1 MYFLALIVQTRSGL
15 GPHITGS
22 DESVNTTTKAA
33 TRFTKNEACYSRSG
47 DKSCILLY
55 AWSFN
60 LPLLLHWSRGI
71 SPADRHVMFFS
82 HRSLPLQQQRRG
94 RVDDIE
100 FNLMQHPLALFPHL
114 EESLPPDV
122 SCHRLGLVAKLVFF
136 GLNVVHL
143 TVNWYSSN
151 LFVFWNSGIRRC
163 SGDSWSRNEHW
174 QWNWGWWNTG
184 DTS

>member
-1 MYFLALIVQTRSGL
+1 MYFLVLIFQTRSGL

-47 DKSCILLY
+47 DKSCILICLIILFVF
-55 AWSFN
+55 AVA
-60 LPLLLHWSRGI
+60 LI
-71 SPADRHVMFFS
+71 KRHLCSWPVMFFS
-82 HRSLPLQQQRRG
+82 CRSLPLQQQRRG

-184 DTS
+184 DTF

>member
-1 MYFLALIVQTRSGL
+1 MHFLALIFQTRSGL

-47 DKSCILLY
+47 DKSCILICLIILFVF
-55 AWSFN
+55 AVA
-60 LPLLLHWSRGI
+60 LI
-71 SPADRHVMFFS
+71 KRHLCSWPVMFFS
-82 HRSLPLQQQRRG
+82 CRSLPLQQQRRG
-94 RVDDIE
+94 CVDDIE

>member
-1 MYFLALIVQTRSGL
+1 MYFLVLFVQTRSGL

-47 DKSCILLY
+47 DKSCVLICLIILFVFAVAL
-55 AWSFN
+55 
-60 LPLLLHWSRGI
+60 I
-71 SPADRHVMFFS
+71 KRHLCSWPVMFFS
-82 HRSLPLQQQRRG
+82 CRSLPLQQQRRG

>member
-1 MYFLALIVQTRSGL
+1 MYFLVLFVQTRSGL

-22 DESVNTTTKAA
+22 DESVNTTTKPP

-47 DKSCILLY
+47 DKSCVLICLIILFVFAVAL
-55 AWSFN
+55 
-60 LPLLLHWSRGI
+60 I
-71 SPADRHVMFFS
+71 KRHLCSWPVMFFS
-82 HRSLPLQQQRRG
+82 CRSLPLQQQRRG

>member
-1 MYFLALIVQTRSGL
+1 MYFLVLIFQTRSGF

-47 DKSCILLY
+47 DKSCILICLIILFVF
-55 AWSFN
+55 AVA
-60 LPLLLHWSRGI
+60 LI
-71 SPADRHVMFFS
+71 KRHLCSWPVMFFS
-82 HRSLPLQQQRRG
+82 CRSLPLQQQRRG

-184 DTS
+184 DTF

>member
-1 MYFLALIVQTRSGL
+1 MYFLVLFVQTRSGL

-47 DKSCILLY
+47 DKSYVLICLIILFVFAVAL
-55 AWSFN
+55 
-60 LPLLLHWSRGI
+60 I
-71 SPADRHVMFFS
+71 KRHLCSWPVMFFS
-82 HRSLPLQQQRRG
+82 CRSLPLQQQRRG

>member
-1 MYFLALIVQTRSGL
+1 MYFLVLFVQTRSGL

-47 DKSCILLY
+47 DKSCILICLIILFVF
-55 AWSFN
+55 AVA
-60 LPLLLHWSRGI
+60 LI
-71 SPADRHVMFFS
+71 KRHLCSWPVMFFS
-82 HRSLPLQQQRRG
+82 CRSLPLQQQRRG

-184 DTS
+184 DTF

>member
-1 MYFLALIVQTRSGL
+1 MYFLVLFVQTRSGL

-47 DKSCILLY
+47 DKSCVLICLIILFVFAVAL
-55 AWSFN
+55 
-60 LPLLLHWSRGI
+60 I
-71 SPADRHVMFFS
+71 KRHLCSWPVMFFS
-82 HRSLPLQQQRRG
+82 CRSLPLQQQRQG

>member
-1 MYFLALIVQTRSGL
+1 MRLVVCLIILFVFAVALITRHL
-15 GPHITGS
+15 
-22 DESVNTTTKAA
+22 
-33 TRFTKNEACYSRSG
+33 RS
-47 DKSCILLY
+47 
-55 AWSFN
+55 
-60 LPLLLHWSRGI
+60 
-71 SPADRHVMFFS
+71 SPVMFFS
-82 HRSLPLQQQRRG
+82 CRSLPLQQQRRG

-151 LFVFWNSGIRRC
+151 LFVF
-163 SGDSWSRNEHW
+163 
-174 QWNWGWWNTG
+174 
-184 DTS
+184 

>member
-1 MYFLALIVQTRSGL
+1 MYFLVLFVQTRSGL

-47 DKSCILLY
+47 DKSCILICLIILFVF
-55 AWSFN
+55 AVA
-60 LPLLLHWSRGI
+60 LI
-71 SPADRHVMFFS
+71 KRHLCSWPVMFFS
-82 HRSLPLQQQRRG
+82 CRSLPLQQQRRG

>member
-1 MYFLALIVQTRSGL
+1 MYFLVLFVQTRSAL

-47 DKSCILLY
+47 DKSCVLICLIILFVFAVAL
-55 AWSFN
+55 
-60 LPLLLHWSRGI
+60 I
-71 SPADRHVMFFS
+71 KRHLCSWPVMFFS
-82 HRSLPLQQQRRG
+82 CRSLPLQQQRRG

-143 TVNWYSSN
+143 TVNWYLSN

-184 DTS
+184 DTF

>member
-1 MYFLALIVQTRSGL
+1 MYFLVLICQTRSGL

-47 DKSCILLY
+47 DKSCVLICLIILFVFAVAL
-55 AWSFN
+55 
-60 LPLLLHWSRGI
+60 I
-71 SPADRHVMFFS
+71 KRHLCSWPVMFFS
-82 HRSLPLQQQRRG
+82 CRSLPLQQQRRG

>member
-1 MYFLALIVQTRSGL
+1 MYFLVLFVQTRSGL

-47 DKSCILLY
+47 DKSCVLICLIILFVFAVAL
-55 AWSFN
+55 
-60 LPLLLHWSRGI
+60 I
-71 SPADRHVMFFS
+71 KRHLCSWPVMFFS
-82 HRSLPLQQQRRG
+82 CRSLPLQQQRRG

-184 DTS
+184 DTF

>member
-1 MYFLALIVQTRSGL
+1 MYFLALIFQTRSGL
-15 GPHITGS
+15 EPHITGS

-47 DKSCILLY
+47 DKSCVLICLIILFVFAVAL
-55 AWSFN
+55 
-60 LPLLLHWSRGI
+60 I
-71 SPADRHVMFFS
+71 KRHLCSWPVMFFS
-82 HRSLPLQQQRRG
+82 CRSLPLQQQRRG

-184 DTS
+184 DTF

>member
-1 MYFLALIVQTRSGL
+1 MYFLVLFVQTRSGL

-22 DESVNTTTKAA
+22 DESVNTTTKAP

-47 DKSCILLY
+47 DKSCVLICLIILFVFAVAL
-55 AWSFN
+55 
-60 LPLLLHWSRGI
+60 I
-71 SPADRHVMFFS
+71 KRHLCSWPVMFFS
-82 HRSLPLQQQRRG
+82 CRSLPLQQQRRG

-184 DTS
+184 DTF

>member
-1 MYFLALIVQTRSGL
+1 MYFLVLIFQTRSGL
-15 GPHITGS
+15 GPHITGL

-47 DKSCILLY
+47 DKSCVLICLIILFVFAVAL
-55 AWSFN
+55 
-60 LPLLLHWSRGI
+60 I
-71 SPADRHVMFFS
+71 KRHLCSWPVMFFS
-82 HRSLPLQQQRRG
+82 CRSLPLQQQRRG

>member
-1 MYFLALIVQTRSGL
+1 MYFLVLIFQTRSGL

-47 DKSCILLY
+47 DKSCVLICLIILFVFAVAL
-55 AWSFN
+55 
-60 LPLLLHWSRGI
+60 I
-71 SPADRHVMFFS
+71 KRHLCSWPVMFFS
-82 HRSLPLQQQRRG
+82 CRSLPLQQQRQG

>member
-1 MYFLALIVQTRSGL
+1 MYFLVLFVQTRSGL

-22 DESVNTTTKAA
+22 DESVNTTTKAP

-47 DKSCILLY
+47 DKSCVLICLIILFVFAVAL
-55 AWSFN
+55 
-60 LPLLLHWSRGI
+60 I
-71 SPADRHVMFFS
+71 KRHLCSWPVMFFS
-82 HRSLPLQQQRRG
+82 CRSLPLQQQRRG